1 MEYGAHLAKGRGPT
15 CGEVDLQRRALGEQ
29 PHKQPEEAED
39 EHGKVPGAG
48 PMTGSMSG
56 SVTCGVLVR
65 AAHRPGRGLVFR
77 SVLRVADALWRVAE

>member
-48 PMTGSMSG
+48 PIIRR
-56 SVTCGVLVR
+56 VLVR
-65 AAHRPGRGLVFR
+65 AAHCPGLVLR
-77 SVLRVADALWRVAE
+77 CVLRVADALWRVAE